1 MSMPVTGRIAFAGAL
16 VLVST
21 YLAPAGSA
29 FAEEASNVDSTA
41 AAVAAADP
49 TLVDESID
57 LSNLPTE
64 GQQAVGTD
72 DVEIT
77 MSEDAT
83 DGMILTAED
92 AIDLQVDLPF
102 ADEAAKAEISTH
114 GLAVFDNANGSK
126 TVPVPRQDGSVQ
138 INTVIVSADAP
149 TEYTYTFTFSAH
161 ENPEI
166 RNVDGV
172 VLFLDD
178 EEKLLAGM
186 APAWAKDAN
195 GNAVNTRYEVSD
207 NTVTQIIEHGEG
219 SAYPIVADP
228 WLGIKLWSRI
238 TVDSY
243 RSQPRVNLDLSGWG
257 WAVWSGVAQGG
268 GVAGFAAGQA
278 ILNNAGWSEAQGWST
293 TVRNALDK
301 TSQRQQ
307 FECHA
312 LGALFAGQ
320 WNLEKFRPN
329 RTTHWSFGVAVHH
342 CNWTTANRY

>member
-1 MSMPVTGRIAFAGAL
+1 MSKPVSGRIAFAGAL

-21 YLAPAGSA
+21 CLAPAGLA
-29 FAEEASNVDSTA
+29 FAEEASAVDSTA

-57 LSNLPTE
+57 LSSLPTK
-64 GQQAVGTD
+64 GQESVGTD
-72 DVEIT
+72 DVEVT
-77 MSEDAT
+77 MSEEAT
-83 DGMILTAED
+83 DGMILAVED
-92 AIDLQVDLPF
+92 GIDLQVDLPF
-102 ADEAAKAEISTH
+102 ADEAAKAEISAD
-114 GLAVFDNANGSK
+114 GLVVFDNANGSK

-138 INTVIVSADAP
+138 INTVIESADAP
-149 TEYTYTFTFSAH
+149 TEYTYTFTFLTL
-161 ENPEI
+161 EDPEI

-195 GNAVNTRYEVSD
+195 GNAVDTKYKVAG
-207 NTVTQIIEHGEG
+207 NTVTQVIEHGEG

-228 WLGIKLWSRI
+228 WLGVKLWSRI
-238 TVDSY
+238 TVDTY
-243 RSQPRVNLDLSGWG
+243 QSQPRVNLDLSGWG

-268 GVAGFAAGQA
+268 GVVGFAAGQA
-278 ILNNAGWSEAQGWST
+278 ILNSAGWSEAQGWST
-293 TVRNALDK
+293 TVKNALDK